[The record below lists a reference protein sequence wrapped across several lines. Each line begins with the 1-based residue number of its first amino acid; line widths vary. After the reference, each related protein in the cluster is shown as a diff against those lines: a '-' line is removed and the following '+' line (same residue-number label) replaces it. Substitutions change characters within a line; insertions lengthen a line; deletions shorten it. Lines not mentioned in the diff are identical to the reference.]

1 MMDLYSLKLE
11 QIKKDPDQYAA
22 FKSNIS
28 TVVKA
33 GPGSGKTTVLS
44 LKIMHLLKE
53 KIKAPRG
60 LACITYSNEAAKEFT
75 NRLKSFGYQK
85 RQNVVLDTVH
95 SFCISEVIVPFAHLF
110 DIDISL
116 PLNIISKSDKS
127 KLFKE
132 ILKERGI
139 EKKSLNI
146 EDMDKERNQLIGGV
160 SLIEVEPNDSAREV
174 ATEYEKRLRDKQ
186 QVDFIEIIKCA
197 TTLIREQEYVKRC
210 LEAKFPWIL
219 IDEYQDLGKPLHE
232 MILTL
237 FHKTNIKIFAVG
249 DPDQSI
255 YGFQGAIPDYLL
267 ELYDNP
273 NIMSID
279 LKTNYRSNQD
289 IINAATIA
297 LNMDDREYKAGT
309 RLDEKAEFYFI
320 TCEDEM
326 DEQYEYVV
334 NNIIPDCVG
343 KNIPLEEIC
352 VLVSNGNHVKALSN
366 VMNKA
371 NIPHYLAK
379 HDFLKSKI
387 IVWMK
392 DCASWILDNSS
403 ISFTDISDFWINIL
417 SSKNGELSEESKLHQ
432 KKHFLSLLNQS
443 IQYRHNLHHWFSYL
457 IHELNLEQMVANSE
471 RYTSENEQIK
481 SFQYQIKDGELKE
494 YDLIKFSQV
503 GKPENQVTISTRH
516 SSKGLEFEVVIM
528 LGMEEG
534 NFPYYSTVNVPRE
547 LNEQRRIF
555 FVCITRAKRVCYLL
569 RSKRMTSLTQYG
581 LRTFSKKPSMFWEEL
596 YAAQES
602 KRSLY

>member
-1 MMDLYSLKLE
+1 MIDLYSLKLE
-11 QIKKDPDQYAA
+11 QIKKDPDQFAA
-22 FKSNIS
+22 FKSNMS

-53 KIKAPRG
+53 KVKPPRG

-85 RQNVVLDTVH
+85 RKNVVLDTVH
-95 SFCISEVIVPFAHLF
+95 SFCISEVIIPFAHLY
-110 DIDISL
+110 DVDISL
-116 PLNIISKSDKS
+116 PLSIISKNEKD
-127 KLFKE
+127 KLFTA
-132 ILKERGI
+132 ILNEHRIKKKDLKI
-139 EKKSLNI
+139 EA
-146 EDMDKERNQLIGGV
+146 MDKERNQLIGEQ
-160 SLIEVEPNDSAREV
+160 SSVETESNNSAREV
-174 ATEYEKRLRDKQ
+174 ATEYEKRLHNRK

-197 TTLIREQEYVKRC
+197 TKLITEQEYVRKC

-273 NIMSID
+273 DIMSID

-289 IINAATIA
+289 IIDAATIA
-297 LNMDDREYKAGT
+297 LNIDDREYKAGT
-309 RLDEKAEFYFI
+309 RLKENADFHFI

-326 DEQYEYVV
+326 DAQYEHVV
-334 NNIIPDCVG
+334 SNIIPDCLA

-352 VLVSNGNHVKALSN
+352 VLVSNGNQVKALSN

-379 HDFLKSKI
+379 QEFLKSKI
-387 IVWMK
+387 IVWIK

-417 SSKNGELSEESKLHQ
+417 SNKNGELSEENKLHE

-443 IQYRHNLHHWFSYL
+443 IDYQHNLYLWFSYL
-457 IHELNLEQMVANSE
+457 LDKLNLKHIIADSQ
-471 RYTSENEQIK
+471 RYATENEHIV
-481 SFQYQIKDGELKE
+481 SFQHQITDGELKD

-516 SSKGLEFEVVIM
+516 SSKGLEFEVIIM

-534 NFPYYSTVNVPRE
+534 IFPYYSTVRIPKE

-569 RSKRMTSLTQYG
+569 RSKRITIRPGWTPTKG
-581 LRTFSKKPSMFWEEL
+581 PSMFWKEL
-596 YAAQES
+596 YEAHKS
-602 KRSLY
+602 KNVLH